1 MFSKVLVANRGEI
14 AIRIIRALE
23 ELGIESVAVY
33 SELDRDAPHVTRAG
47 EAYNLGPGPAAENY
61 LAVEKILDVAARS
74 GAEAVHP
81 GYGFLAE
88 NAAFAQACEDAGV
101 VFIGPPASAIEAMG
115 SKTRARELMRDAGVP
130 IVPGTTEP
138 VASAKEALKIASKE
152 IGFPVA
158 VKAAGGGGGKG
169 FRVALSEEELEGAFE
184 GSSREGEKFFSDP
197 TVYLERYLHDPRHVE
212 VQVLADRH
220 GNVIHLGERDCSIQR
235 RHQKLIEESP
245 APEWIVDADMR
256 ERIGEIGVNAARAV
270 GYVGA
275 GTIEGLLAVSPE
287 AASNGSGAEAEYF
300 FLEMNTRVQ
309 VEHCVTEMAT
319 GIDIVKEGIRA
330 AAGEQLSYAQQDVVL
345 RGHAI
350 ECRINAEDASK
361 NFAPAPGSIGRYHE
375 PSGPGVRVDSGVREG
390 GEVSPMYDPMVAKLI
405 VWDAD
410 REQATQR
417 MLRALGEYEI
427 EGLKTLIPFH
437 KALLASEQWAR
448 GETCRD
454 LLEDKAWLKALA
466 FAPAQAP
473 TSEEGEASEQLE
485 QSYAVEVS
493 GRRFDV
499 RVVGPPFGGGAPGG
513 SLDGSPAS
521 SNGPATGAR
530 PAPRR
535 SARASAASG
544 AGGPD
549 TLSSPLQGNMW
560 KVLVKQGDT
569 VTEGQLLCIIEAM
582 KMENEITAHKSGTIV
597 ELPISEGAPIQAGAP
612 IATIKSADG

>member
-14 AIRIIRALE
+14 AVRIARALR
-23 ELGIESVAVY
+23 ELGVASVAVY
-33 SELDRDAPHVTRAG
+33 SELDRDAVHVKRAD
-47 EAYNLGPGPAAENY
+47 EAYNLGDGPASENY
-61 LAVEKILDVAARS
+61 LSIEKILDVARRS
-74 GAEAVHP
+74 GAEAIHP

-88 NAAFAQACEDAGV
+88 NAPFAQACEDAGV

-115 SKTRARELMRDAGVP
+115 SKTRARELMQAAGVP

-138 VASAKEALKIASKE
+138 VATVADARRIAKEQ

-169 FRVALSEEELEGAFE
+169 FRVALGEDELEGAFE

-235 RHQKLIEESP
+235 RHQKVIEESP
-245 APEWIVDADMR
+245 APEWVVDPQMR
-256 ERIGEIGVNAARAV
+256 ERIGKIGVEAARAV

-275 GTIEGLLAVSPE
+275 GTIEGLFTTGDGMKDEP
-287 AASNGSGAEAEYF
+287 EYF

-309 VEHCVTEMAT
+309 VEHCVTEMTT
-319 GIDIVKEGIRA
+319 GIDIVKEGIKA
-330 AAGEQLSYAQQDVVL
+330 AAGEQLSYAQADIEL

-361 NFAPAPGSIGRYHE
+361 NFAPAPGRIGRYRE
-375 PSGPGVRVDSGVREG
+375 PTGPGVRVDSGVEEG

-410 REQATQR
+410 REQATRR

-427 EGLKTLIPFH
+427 EHLRTLIPFH
-437 KALLASEQWAR
+437 QALLATDQWAR

-454 LLEDKAWLKALA
+454 LLEDKKWLKTLA
-466 FAPAQAP
+466 FDAPPTAPADD
-473 TSEEGEASEQLE
+473 EQERKLE

-493 GRRFDV
+493 GKRFDV
-499 RVVGPPFGGGAPGG
+499 RVIGPPAPPFAGAAGATNGATAAAARKAPKRKERAASSGTGGADVLP
-513 SLDGSPAS
+513 
-521 SNGPATGAR
+521 
-530 PAPRR
+530 
-535 SARASAASG
+535 
-544 AGGPD
+544 
-549 TLSSPLQGNMW
+549 SPLQGNMW

-569 VTEGQLLCIIEAM
+569 VAEGQLLCIIEAM
-582 KMENEITAHKSGTIV
+582 KMENEITAHKAGTIV

-612 IATIKSADG
+612 IATIVSANG